1 MRELHFVKPGQE
13 IIKIENLTVTF
24 TSRKGPV
31 KAIRDISFSITRG
44 ESFAL
49 IGESGSG
56 KSTVAF
62 ALLNYLAANGAID
75 SGRVL
80 FHGENLLEKSHEE
93 LNAFR
98 GKKISMVYQDPHTSL
113 NPSYTIGEQ
122 LSETICKHEGIG
134 AKSAWARAAEL
145 LESVQLPDS
154 HRLLKQYPHQ
164 ISGGQKQRVVIAQAL
179 SCRPEL
185 LILDEPTT
193 ALDVTTELCFLDLL
207 ADLRK
212 KYDTAFLYITHD
224 LGIVA
229 RIADRIGVIYSGQ
242 LVEQGTRE
250 DIFLRSVHPYT
261 RALLKSIPDIRAGRR
276 QRLQA
281 LPGLMPDPT
290 HLYKGCIF
298 KPRCGFAESVC
309 EQSAVALQRVDDGH
323 QSACLR
329 WQELPPM
336 GIKQNN
342 EKDAPRETVLDD
354 AKVGLVVDQVKSYYT
369 FRPSLIARIAG
380 RKEQTVKAVDGLSF
394 DICQGETFGLVG
406 ESGCG
411 KSTIGR
417 SIVRLQDITAGKV
430 SFYGRDL
437 NSYSTR
443 DMDFRKRLQIIFQN
457 PDSSLNPKH
466 KVKTIIGRPLRLFG
480 LAASQKEVR
489 QKSLELLDMVRLS
502 SDYLHRFPHEM
513 SGGEKQRVAIARAF
527 ASRPTFIVCDEVTS
541 ALDVSV
547 QASIVNL
554 LMDLQN
560 EFNTSYLFISH
571 DLSIVRQLSDRIA
584 VMYLGLFVE
593 VGSTEQVFSPPYH
606 PYTKA
611 LLSAVSVPSLDQVSS
626 KVKLEG
632 GIPSAASPPSGCF
645 FHPRCYRNMGEICR
659 NSAPPLQEIGPGHYL
674 ACHLPLDQLSSE
686 PRVFQ

>member
-1 MRELHFVKPGQE
+1 MNSKQE
-13 IIKIENLTVTF
+13 IVKIENLSVRF

-31 KAIRDISFSITRG
+31 DAIRDISFSIGRG

-62 ALLNYLAANGAID
+62 ALLNYIASNGSIT
-75 SGRVL
+75 SGQVL
-80 FHGENLLEKSHEE
+80 FHGENLLDKSHEE

-98 GKKISMVYQDPHTSL
+98 GKKISMVFQDPHTSL
-113 NPSYTIGEQ
+113 NPSYTIGDQ
-122 LSETICKHEGIG
+122 LTETICKHEGVG
-134 AKSAWARAAEL
+134 AKQAWSKAADL
-145 LESVQLPDS
+145 LESVQLPDPD
-154 HRLLKQYPHQ
+154 RLLRQYPHQ

-179 SCRPEL
+179 SCHPEL

-193 ALDVTTELCFLDLL
+193 ALDVTTELRFLELL

-212 KYDTAFLYITHD
+212 QYDTAFLYITHD

-229 RIADRIGVIYSGQ
+229 RIADRIGVIYAGQ

-250 DIFLRSVHPYT
+250 DIFLRSTHPYT
-261 RALLKSIPDIRAGRR
+261 RALLKSIPDIRAAQRR
-276 QRLQA
+276 RLQA
-281 LPGLMPDPT
+281 LPGLMPDLTKLP
-290 HLYKGCIF
+290 KGCIF
-298 KPRCGFAESVC
+298 KPRCSFAGTQC
-309 EQSAVALQRVDDGH
+309 DQDALALRQTADGH
-323 QSACLR
+323 QTACLR
-329 WQELPPM
+329 WRDLPPM
-336 GIKQNN
+336 GIDSAEEEPKAD
-342 EKDAPRETVLDD
+342 KAVPDD
-354 AKVGLVVDQVKSYYT
+354 SKADLIVDQVKSYYA
-369 FRPSLIARIAG
+369 FRPSLIARLAG

-394 DICQGETFGLVG
+394 DIRQGETFGLVG

-417 SIVRLQDITAGKV
+417 SIVRLKDITAGRV

-466 KVKTIIGRPLRLFG
+466 KVKTIIGRPLKLFG
-480 LAASQKEVR
+480 LANSAKEIR
-489 QKSLELLDMVRLS
+489 QKSLELLEMVRLG

-527 ASRPTFIVCDEVTS
+527 ASRPSFIVCDEVTS

-547 QASIVNL
+547 QASVVNL

-571 DLSIVRQLSDRIA
+571 DLSIVRQLSNRIA
-584 VMYLGLFVE
+584 VMYLGVFVE
-593 VGSTEQVFSPPYH
+593 VGSSEQVFNPPYH

-611 LLSAVSVPSLDQVSS
+611 LLSAVSVPSLNQTSGEP
-626 KVKLEG
+626 KLEG
-632 GIPSAASPPSGCF
+632 GIPSAANPPSGCF
-645 FHPRCYRNMGEICR
+645 FHPRCSRCLGEIC
-659 NSAPPLQEIGPGHYL
+659 SQTLPPLKEIGRNHYL
-674 ACHLPLDQLSSE
+674 ACHLSAEELASDTG
-686 PRVFQ
+686 VFE

>member
-1 MRELHFVKPGQE
+1 MNSKQE
-13 IIKIENLTVTF
+13 IVKIENLSVRF

-31 KAIRDISFSITRG
+31 DAIRDISFSIGRG

-62 ALLNYLAANGAID
+62 ALLNYIASNGSIT
-75 SGRVL
+75 SGQVL
-80 FHGENLLEKSHEE
+80 FHGENLLDKSHEE

-98 GKKISMVYQDPHTSL
+98 GKKISMVFQDPHTSL
-113 NPSYTIGEQ
+113 NPSYTIGDQ
-122 LSETICKHEGIG
+122 LTETICKHEGVG
-134 AKSAWARAAEL
+134 AKQAWSKAADL
-145 LESVQLPDS
+145 LEAVQLPDPD
-154 HRLLKQYPHQ
+154 RLLRQYPHQ

-193 ALDVTTELCFLDLL
+193 ALDVTTELRFLELL

-212 KYDTAFLYITHD
+212 QYDTAFLYITHD

-229 RIADRIGVIYSGQ
+229 RIADRIGVIYAGQ
-242 LVEQGTRE
+242 LVEQGSRE
-250 DIFLRSVHPYT
+250 DIFLRSTHPYT
-261 RALLKSIPDIRAGRR
+261 RALLKSIPDIRAAQRR
-276 QRLQA
+276 RLQA
-281 LPGLMPDPT
+281 LPGLMPDLTKLP
-290 HLYKGCIF
+290 KGCIF
-298 KPRCGFAESVC
+298 KPRCSFAGTQC
-309 EQSAVALQRVDDGH
+309 EQDALALRQTADGH
-323 QSACLR
+323 QTACLR
-329 WQELPPM
+329 WRDLPPM
-336 GIKQNN
+336 GIDSAEEEPKAD
-342 EKDAPRETVLDD
+342 KAVPDD
-354 AKVGLVVDQVKSYYT
+354 SKADLIVDQVKSYYT
-369 FRPSLIARIAG
+369 FRPSLIARLAG

-394 DICQGETFGLVG
+394 DIHQGETFGLVG

-417 SIVRLQDITAGKV
+417 SIVRLKDITAGRV
-430 SFYGRDL
+430 SFFGRDL

-466 KVKTIIGRPLRLFG
+466 KVKTIIGRPLKLFG
-480 LAASQKEVR
+480 LANTAKEVR
-489 QKSLELLDMVRLS
+489 QKSLELLDMVRLG

-527 ASRPTFIVCDEVTS
+527 ASRPSFIVCDEVTS

-547 QASIVNL
+547 QASVVNL

-560 EFNTSYLFISH
+560 EFNASYLFISH
-571 DLSIVRQLSDRIA
+571 DLSIVRQLSNRIA
-584 VMYLGLFVE
+584 VMYLGVFVE
-593 VGSTEQVFSPPYH
+593 VGTSEQVFNPPYH

-611 LLSAVSVPSLDQVSS
+611 LLSAVSVPSLNQTSGEP
-626 KVKLEG
+626 KLEG
-632 GIPSAASPPSGCF
+632 GIPSAANPPSGCF
-645 FHPRCYRNMGEICR
+645 FHPRCSRCLGEIC
-659 NSAPPLQEIGPGHYL
+659 SQTLPPLKEIGRDHYL
-674 ACHLPLDQLSSE
+674 ACHLSAEELASDTG
-686 PRVFQ
+686 VFA